1 MISLEKA
8 KQYLRVDSDFEDD
21 MILSLLN
28 SAYKMIGD
36 ILRLDIKE
44 FELLKENDDDS
55 IDLSILYALSY
66 MYENRGTAD
75 YNRLLLDLRSLLE
88 PKRKGAF

>member
-44 FELLKENDDDS
+44 FELLKEK
-55 IDLSILYALSY
+55 LCLV
-66 MYENRGTAD
+66 
-75 YNRLLLDLRSLLE
+75 
-88 PKRKGAF
+88 